1 MLEVIIVLCILIA
14 IASLFPLLVR
24 TISPP
29 KENSVNTHELALF
42 FQLIG
47 AEIKGAKSAQ
57 VQANKLFLLLPSD
70 SLVSYEQVGNKIVRK
85 VDGQG
90 YELVLQ
96 NVLVFESLLKTNRI
110 AIYISD
116 NKNFNYKRSYII
128 YVQKYQGAIP

>member
-1 MLEVIIVLCILIA
+1 
-14 IASLFPLLVR
+14 
-24 TISPP
+24 
-29 KENSVNTHELALF
+29 
-42 FQLIG
+42 
-47 AEIKGAKSAQ
+47 
-57 VQANKLFLLLPSD
+57 
-70 SLVSYEQVGNKIVRK
+70 VGNKIVRK